1 MKATSPAIFIKHR
14 SPILSIDETIE
25 KAVNVMVNRQVGS
38 VLVKDKKGQLAGI
51 FTERDLLNN
60 FLKLFK
66 ADVAQEKLCVPS

>member
-1 MKATSPAIFIKHR
+1 MSDQPSHLYKTPVS
-14 SPILSIDETIE
+14 ILSIDETIE

-60 FLKLFK
+60 F
-66 ADVAQEKLCVPS
+66 